1 MQNSRA
7 PIKGLMSIHVQCDGE
22 VHVRYG
28 AVYDSYDPDH
38 LDNAW
43 VKRLKLHIEK
53 EAKKFI
59 AEHRKE
65 VS

>member
-7 PIKGLMSIHVQCDGE
+7 PIKGLMVILVHRDCE

-28 AVYDSYDPDH
+28 SVYDSYDPDH

-43 VKRLKLHIEK
+43 VNKLKLHIEK

-59 AEHRKE
+59 AEHSKE